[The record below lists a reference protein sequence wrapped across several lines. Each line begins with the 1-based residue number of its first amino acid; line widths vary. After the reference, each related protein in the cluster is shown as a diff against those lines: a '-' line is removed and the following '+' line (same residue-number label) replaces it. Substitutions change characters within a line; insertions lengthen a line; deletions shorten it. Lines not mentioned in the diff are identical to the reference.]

1 MATIAKLKT
10 GLKFEAR
17 LHGHNLK
24 FHSTWGVFSPK
35 AIDEGTQ
42 LLADRLELFPTATV
56 LDLGCGYGPLGLVA
70 AKLAPRG
77 SVHMVDKD
85 FVAVELANFNT
96 GVNGLNNAKAYLSNG
111 FSHVPAD
118 TKFDAVISN
127 VPAKIG
133 TELLQIFL
141 TDTKDHLQPGGQI
154 AIVVISGLK
163 DYMKR
168 HLTEYFGNYE
178 ILGRSKTY
186 TALRAIQH

>member
-1 MATIAKLKT
+1 
-10 GLKFEAR
+10 
-17 LHGHNLK
+17 
-24 FHSTWGVFSPK
+24 
-35 AIDEGTQ
+35 
-42 LLADRLELFPTATV
+42 
-56 LDLGCGYGPLGLVA
+56 
-70 AKLAPRG
+70 
-77 SVHMVDKD
+77 MVDKD

-96 GVNGLNNAKAYLSNG
+96 GVNGLDNAKAYLSNG

-133 TELLQIFL
+133 TELPQIFL
-141 TDTKDHLQPGGQI
+141 TDTKDHLKPGGQI

>member
-1 MATIAKLKT
+1 MATIAELKT

-17 LHGHNLK
+17 LHGHQLV

-42 LLADRLELFPTATV
+42 LLADRLDLPASATI

-70 AKLAPRG
+70 AKLAPQG
-77 SVHMVDKD
+77 TVHLVDKD
-85 FVAVELANFNT
+85 FIAVELAAKNAQA
-96 GVNGLNNAKAYLSNG
+96 NGLTNVQAYLSNG
-111 FSHVPAD
+111 FSQVPAN

-141 TDTKDHLQPGGQI
+141 SDTRDHLKPGGQI

-168 HLTEYFGNYE
+168 HLTECFGNYE

-186 TALRAIQH
+186 TALRAIKH